1 MGSDSTRL
9 RSPDAAPAAVT
20 CQDTETARAGR
31 DHEYMPQEGLMS
43 DSDDKQANIATQHM
57 LQLGQAMVQNFF
69 DIVARQHAAV
79 QDSSGIAAQRLPLPE
94 NEEFARM
101 QQTFA
106 ERHVALWSSLLQPA
120 PDGKGAPVAAPEPG
134 DRRFSAPEWSE
145 SPVFDYVRQAYLLN
159 AELLKQVSD
168 ALPMADGRAKSRVQ
182 FLTRQYV
189 DALAPSNFAATNPE
203 FIKAALDSKGES
215 ITTGVKNLLADL
227 EKGRIS
233 MTDEAAFEV
242 GRNLAVTPGSVIYE
256 NALMQLIQYAPLT
269 DKVAAKPLLIIPPSI
284 NKFYIMDLQPEN
296 SLVRFI
302 VEQGFTVFLVSWKN
316 VGPAEAHFTWDDYLE
331 MGPLTALDVVRSVT
345 RVKKPNVLGFCVGG
359 TILSSALAVARAR
372 GEDPV
377 ESLTLMTTLLD
388 FADAGELGCLVDEA
402 SVAAREAAIGKGGL
416 LKGQELANVFSAL
429 RANDLVWQY
438 VVGNYLKG
446 RKPQAFDLLYW
457 NSDSTNLPG
466 PFLTSYLRNMYL
478 ENNLRVPGRLKMLG
492 AKVDLGKVDAPAYI
506 LATREDHIV
515 PWKSAYL
522 SRGLLGGETTFV
534 LGASGHIAGAINPA
548 SKNRRSYW
556 VSAAGV
562 ADPDEWLEGASE
574 QRGSW
579 WLHWI
584 EWLKARGGKQVAA
597 RGRAGN
603 TRYRP
608 IEPAP
613 GRYVKERA

>member
-1 MGSDSTRL
+1 MSESDGKQSAVAVQAML
-9 RSPDAAPAAVT
+9 AA
-20 CQDTETARAGR
+20 
-31 DHEYMPQEGLMS
+31 
-43 DSDDKQANIATQHM
+43 
-57 LQLGQAMVQNFF
+57 GQAMAQNFF
-69 DIVARQHAAV
+69 DALARQHVAM
-79 QDSSGIAAQRLPLPE
+79 QDSSGAAASKLPLPE
-94 NEEFARM
+94 SSEMLRM
-101 QQTFA
+101 QQAFA
-106 ERHVALWSSLLQPA
+106 EKHVVLWSSMLGRKPGDA
-120 PDGKGAPVAAPEPG
+120 VEPVVNVEAG
-134 DRRFSAPEWSE
+134 DRRFTAPEWSE
-145 SPVFDYVRQAYLLN
+145 SPMFDYVRQAYLLN
-159 AELLKQVSD
+159 AGLLKDISD
-168 ALPMADGRAKSRVQ
+168 ALPIEDGRAKSRMQ
-182 FLTRQYV
+182 FLTRQYIE
-189 DALAPSNFAATNPE
+189 ALAPTNFAATNPE
-203 FIKAALDSKGES
+203 FIKTALETKGES
-215 ITTGVKNLLADL
+215 ISRGLRNLLGDL

-242 GRNLAVTPGSVIYE
+242 GRNLALTPGAVIFE
-256 NALMQLIQYAPLT
+256 NELMQLIQYAPLT
-269 DKVAAKPLLIIPPSI
+269 DKVAQAPLLIVPPCI

-316 VGPAEAHFTWDDYLE
+316 PRPDSDGHYGWDDYLE
-331 MGPLTALDVVRSVT
+331 HGPLKALEVVRAVT

-359 TILSSALAVARAR
+359 TLLSSALAVARAR

-377 ESLTLMTTLLD
+377 ASLTLMTTLLD

-402 SVAAREAAIGKGGL
+402 SVAAREAAIGKGGVL
-416 LKGQELANVFSAL
+416 RGQELANVFSSL

-446 RKPQAFDLLYW
+446 NKPQAFDLLYW

-466 PFLTSYLRNMYL
+466 PFLTWYLRNMYL

-492 AKVDLGKVDAPAYI
+492 EKVDLGKLDMPAY
-506 LATREDHIV
+506 LMAAREDHIV

-522 SRGLLGGETTFV
+522 ARNLLGGETTFA

-556 VSAAGV
+556 TASVKPT
-562 ADPDEWLEGASE
+562 DPEEWLEQAE
-574 QRGSW
+574 EHKGSW

-584 EWLKARGGKQVAA
+584 EWLGGQSGKQVAA
-597 RGRAGN
+597 RGRLGSAK
-603 TRYRP
+603 YEP

>member
-1 MGSDSTRL
+1 MSESDGKQSAVAVQAMV
-9 RSPDAAPAAVT
+9 AA
-20 CQDTETARAGR
+20 
-31 DHEYMPQEGLMS
+31 
-43 DSDDKQANIATQHM
+43 
-57 LQLGQAMVQNFF
+57 GQAMAQNFF
-69 DIVARQHAAV
+69 DALARQHVAM
-79 QDSSGIAAQRLPLPE
+79 QDSSGAAAPKLPLPE
-94 NEEFARM
+94 SSEMLRM
-101 QQTFA
+101 QQAFA
-106 ERHVALWSSLLQPA
+106 EKHVALWSSMLGRKPGDA
-120 PDGKGAPVAAPEPG
+120 VEPVVNVESG
-134 DRRFSAPEWSE
+134 DRRFTAPEWSE
-145 SPVFDYVRQAYLLN
+145 SPMFDYVRQAYLLN
-159 AELLKQVSD
+159 AGLLKDISD
-168 ALPMADGRAKSRVQ
+168 ALPIEDGRAKSRMQ
-182 FLTRQYV
+182 FLTRQYIE
-189 DALAPSNFAATNPE
+189 ALAPTNFAATNPE
-203 FIKAALDSKGES
+203 FIKTALETKGES
-215 ITTGVKNLLADL
+215 ISRGLRNLLGDL

-242 GRNLAVTPGSVIYE
+242 GRNLALTPGAVIFE
-256 NALMQLIQYAPLT
+256 NELMQLIQYAPLT
-269 DKVAAKPLLIIPPSI
+269 DKVAQAPLLIVPPCI

-316 VGPAEAHFTWDDYLE
+316 PRPDSDGHYGWDDYLE
-331 MGPLTALDVVRSVT
+331 HGPLKALEVVRAVT

-359 TILSSALAVARAR
+359 TLLSSALAVARAR

-377 ESLTLMTTLLD
+377 ASLTLMTTLLD

-402 SVAAREAAIGKGGL
+402 SVAAREAAIGKGGVL
-416 LKGQELANVFSAL
+416 RGQELANVFSSL

-446 RKPQAFDLLYW
+446 NKPQAFDLLYW

-466 PFLTSYLRNMYL
+466 PFLTWYLRNMYL

-492 AKVDLGKVDAPAYI
+492 EKVDLGKLDMPAY
-506 LATREDHIV
+506 LMAAREDHIV

-522 SRGLLGGETTFV
+522 ARNLLGGETTFA

-556 VSAAGV
+556 TASVKPT
-562 ADPDEWLEGASE
+562 DPEEWLEQAE
-574 QRGSW
+574 EHKGSW

-584 EWLKARGGKQVAA
+584 EWLGGQSGKQVAA
-597 RGRAGN
+597 RGRLGSAK
-603 TRYRP
+603 YEP

>member
-1 MGSDSTRL
+1 
-9 RSPDAAPAAVT
+9 
-20 CQDTETARAGR
+20 
-31 DHEYMPQEGLMS
+31 MS
-43 DSDDKQANIATQHM
+43 DSDGKQSAVAVQAM
-57 LQLGQAMVQNFF
+57 LAAGQAMAQNFF
-69 DIVARQHAAV
+69 DALARQHVAI
-79 QDSSGIAAQRLPLPE
+79 QDSSGAAAPKLPLPE
-94 NEEFARM
+94 SSEMLRM
-101 QQTFA
+101 QQAFA
-106 ERHVALWSSLLQPA
+106 EKHAALWSSMLGRKPG
-120 PDGKGAPVAAPEPG
+120 DVVEPVVNVEAG

-159 AELLKQVSD
+159 AGLLKDISD
-168 ALPMADGRAKSRVQ
+168 ALPIEDGRAKSRMQ
-182 FLTRQYV
+182 FLTRQYIE
-189 DALAPSNFAATNPE
+189 ALAPTNFAATNPE
-203 FIKAALDSKGES
+203 FIKTALETKGES
-215 ITTGVKNLLADL
+215 ISRGLRNLLGDL

-233 MTDEAAFEV
+233 MTDETAFEV
-242 GRNLAVTPGSVIYE
+242 GRNLALTPGAVIFE
-256 NALMQLIQYAPLT
+256 NELMQLIQYAPLT
-269 DKVAAKPLLIIPPSI
+269 DKVAQAPLLIVPPCI

-316 VGPAEAHFTWDDYLE
+316 PRPDSDGHYGWDDYLE
-331 MGPLTALDVVRSVT
+331 HGPLKALEVVRAVT

-359 TILSSALAVARAR
+359 TLLSSALAVARAR

-377 ESLTLMTTLLD
+377 ASLTLMTTLLD

-402 SVAAREAAIGKGGL
+402 SVAAREAAIGKGGVL
-416 LKGQELANVFSAL
+416 RGQELANVFSSL

-446 RKPQAFDLLYW
+446 NKPQAFDLLYW

-466 PFLTSYLRNMYL
+466 PFLTWYLRNMYL

-492 AKVDLGKVDAPAYI
+492 EKVDLGKLDMPAY
-506 LATREDHIV
+506 LMAAREDHIV

-522 SRGLLGGETTFV
+522 ARNLLGGETTFA

-556 VSAAGV
+556 TASVKPT
-562 ADPDEWLEGASE
+562 DPEEWLEQAE
-574 QRGSW
+574 EHEGSW

-584 EWLKARGGKQVAA
+584 EWLGGQSGKQVAA
-597 RGRAGN
+597 RGRLGSAK
-603 TRYRP
+603 YEP